1 MSEILTFPGI
11 SYMSVKVKLSSS
23 LLVDHLTLAD
33 ILYTTH
39 SFYVSA
45 SPFATTK
52 VSSSIP
58 FA

>member
-33 ILYTTH
+33 ILYTH

-52 VSSSIP
+52 VSFSIP